1 MTIKNRAQIEGIFN
15 CKRFRDKNEVKW
27 VIKSFPYV
35 KIRNNNKSMILLND
49 YLFEQFGGETQ
60 RIFNKQTRKLVRQ
73 EMVEKNAFDRRL
85 NNPI

>member
-35 KIRNNNKSMILLND
+35 KIRNNNKSMI
-49 YLFEQFGGETQ
+49 
-60 RIFNKQTRKLVRQ
+60 
-73 EMVEKNAFDRRL
+73 KNTFVD
-85 NNPI
+85 IMKI